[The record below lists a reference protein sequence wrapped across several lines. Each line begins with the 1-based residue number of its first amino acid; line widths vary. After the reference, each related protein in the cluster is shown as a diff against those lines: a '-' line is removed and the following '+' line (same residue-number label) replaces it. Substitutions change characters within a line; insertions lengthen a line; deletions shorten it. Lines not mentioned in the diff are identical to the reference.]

1 MHNYPVTDQPD
12 NYSNRALLVPS
23 EIKSNGNKNS
33 IFLSSSYNL
42 HLSHKFIQFRFLNN
56 WSFFGMEKIS
66 LHFCFYIDPAKC
78 ELRIA
83 RDRTYSY

>member
-1 MHNYPVTDQPD
+1 MHNYPVTDQPGS
-12 NYSNRALLVPS
+12 YSNRALRVQS
-23 EIKSNGNKNS
+23 EIKSYSNKNS
-33 IFLSSSYNL
+33 IILLSSYNL
-42 HLSHKFIQFRFLNN
+42 HIRHKFIQFRFLNN
-56 WSFFGMEKIS
+56 WSFFGMEEIS